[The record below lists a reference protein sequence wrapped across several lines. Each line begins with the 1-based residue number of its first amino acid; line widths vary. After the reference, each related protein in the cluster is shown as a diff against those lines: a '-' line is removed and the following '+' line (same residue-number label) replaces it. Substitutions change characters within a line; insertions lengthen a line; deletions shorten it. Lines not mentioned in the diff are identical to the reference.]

1 MLPAALTMPA
11 VDKLPLI
18 VLPTTLKLAKLPTC
32 VRLEYNT
39 FELNVLP
46 VNAAALILE
55 AVTPVSCE
63 PLPMK

>member
-1 MLPAALTMPA
+1 MPA

-46 VNAAALILE
+46 VNAAALTPA
-55 AVTPVSCE
+55 AVTPVN
-63 PLPMK
+63 